1 MRFKA
6 LRLYD
11 EDGRRVCR
19 MVEQS
24 IDDLDPG
31 NVVIKS
37 EYAAVNYKDA
47 RAVSGVGKV
56 ISRYPCV
63 PGVEVAGTVVE
74 SADPSF
80 RAGDKV
86 TVQGGRDFGMRRDGG
101 YSEYV
106 RVPGEWIGRITK
118 GTDPFE
124 SVAMGL
130 AAYTSALAVEEL
142 INRGVDIVLGPEMRS
157 TGEVMGISDSFGS
170 AFAKAQL
177 AAGNGLP
184 LEGTILVTGGTGGSS
199 SFAIDMLAGLR
210 YRVVASTGKAAEH
223 DYLRGIGAAEIVGRD
238 GIAAGD
244 QPLEEQRW
252 AGAIDAVGGKP
263 LDALLRSMK
272 QRGVVCAFGNAAG
285 ETLSTSIYP
294 FILRGVSLVGINGNH
309 PVPERGSAW
318 RRMQE
323 GGDLRPRHINAIAY
337 TIAFGELQSHCEKL
351 IASGVRGRAVVKFT

>member
-1 MRFKA
+1 MKFRA
-6 LRLYD
+6 VRLYN
-11 EDGRRVCR
+11 ENGRRVSR
-19 MVEQS
+19 MVEQTM
-24 IDDLDPG
+24 DDLDPG

-37 EYAAVNYKDA
+37 QYAAVNYKDA
-47 RAVSGVGKV
+47 RAVTGVGKV
-56 ISRYPCV
+56 ISRYPCI

-80 RAGDKV
+80 RAGDVV

-106 RVPGEWIGRITK
+106 RVPGDWIGRVAE
-118 GTDPFE
+118 GADPFE

-142 INRGVDIVLGPEMRS
+142 INRGVSPDKGP
-157 TGEVMGISDSFGS
+157 V
-170 AFAKAQL
+170 
-177 AAGNGLP
+177 
-184 LEGTILVTGGTGGSS
+184 LVTGGTGGSS
-199 SFAIDMLAGLR
+199 SFAIDMLAGLG
-210 YRVVASTGKAAEH
+210 YHVVASTGKSTEH
-223 DYLRGIGAAEIVGRD
+223 GYLRSIGASEIVGRD

-244 QPLEEQRW
+244 KPLEDQRW

-294 FILRGVSLVGINGNH
+294 FILRGVSLTGINGNH

-318 RRMQE
+318 ARMQKS
-323 GGDLRPRHINAIAY
+323 GDLRPRHIGEIAY
-337 TIAFGELQSHCEKL
+337 TIAFEDLQAHCEKL
-351 IASGVRGRAVVKFT
+351 IASGVRGRAVVKFA

>member
-1 MRFKA
+1 MKFRA
-6 LRLYD
+6 LRLYS
-11 EDGRRVCR
+11 EEGKRVSR

-31 NVVIKS
+31 NVVIRS

-47 RAVSGVGKV
+47 RAVTGVAKV

-86 TVQGGRDFGMRRDGG
+86 TVQGGRDFGMLRDGG

-106 RVPGEWIGRITK
+106 RVPGEWIGRIPE

-142 INRGVDIVLGPEMRS
+142 INRGVSADKGP
-157 TGEVMGISDSFGS
+157 
-170 AFAKAQL
+170 
-177 AAGNGLP
+177 
-184 LEGTILVTGGTGGSS
+184 ILVTGGTGGSS
-199 SFAIDMLAGLR
+199 SFAIDMLAGLG
-210 YRVVASTGKAAEH
+210 YRVVASTGKTTEH
-223 DYLRGIGAAEIVGRD
+223 DYLRSIGAAEIVGRD

-285 ETLSTSIYP
+285 ETLTTSIYP

-318 RRMQE
+318 ARMQP
-323 GGDLRPRHINAIAY
+323 GGDLRPRHIARIAY
-337 TIAFGELQSHCEKL
+337 TIPFNDLQAHCAKL
-351 IASGVRGRAVVKFT
+351 IASGARGRAVVKFDLE